1 MSTPPS
7 TNVHPEDSPSP
18 AREGE
23 YDLPSP
29 LGIAGTALFPIDELQ
44 ELVVAET
51 ELVPP
56 MKKTNSGASD
66 VLIPAHILEQ
76 EARLNRALGN
86 KITLRGVFGQ
96 GMNLFLTFGDLYEG
110 LFLTD
115 PQILCRSGLLALK
128 PAKVKDGRVP
138 KKKPTETLPSRPSG
152 RENAV
157 PTSVKRPWR
166 V

>member
-18 AREGE
+18 AREVE

-29 LGIAGTALFPIDELQ
+29 SGIAGTALFPIDELQ

-51 ELVPP
+51 DLAPP
-56 MKKTNSGASD
+56 MKRLTS
-66 VLIPAHILEQ
+66 VLQMSSFCAHILEQ

-96 GMNLFLTFGDLYEG
+96 G
-110 LFLTD
+110 
-115 PQILCRSGLLALK
+115 PQILCRSGLPALK
-128 PAKVKDGRVP
+128 PAKVKDGRLGVP
-138 KKKPTETLPSRPSG
+138 KKKPIETLPSRPSG
-152 RENAV
+152 QENAV

>member
-1 MSTPPS
+1 
-7 TNVHPEDSPSP
+7 
-18 AREGE
+18 
-23 YDLPSP
+23 
-29 LGIAGTALFPIDELQ
+29 
-44 ELVVAET
+44 
-51 ELVPP
+51 

-110 LFLTD
+110 FFLTD

-128 PAKVKDGRVP
+128 VRAYPQFRPYSYIFQPAKVKDGRVP

-157 PTSVKRPWR
+157 PTSVKVCPLHLSPGIVNHSALQRSWR